1 MLRGGR
7 GHRSGSHQSPSKSS
21 SWRASSG
28 AASLQT
34 HTLQPPF
41 PKGSCHACTSRKP
54 SLMLQAELILPS
66 ADFPRLLSL
75 ENKSTHRLASPTRLY
90 TGSLMCLAPC
100 LVHSRSPI
108 NVDRTEGREGG
119 RGQKAGILRPLSS
132 PQGQTS
138 SPKRE

>member
-21 SWRASSG
+21 SWTASSG
-28 AASLQT
+28 AASLQA

-41 PKGSCHACTSRKP
+41 PEPSLPTSRKP

-66 ADFPRLLSL
+66 ADFPRLLSP
-75 ENKSTHRLASPTRLY
+75 ENKSTHRLASPTRLC
-90 TGSLMCLAPC
+90 TGSLMCLALC

-119 RGQKAGILRPLSS
+119 KEGEARKQAS
-132 PQGQTS
+132 
-138 SPKRE
+138 